1 MVVFRNIAVVVSTFV
16 ASVFSSSLEQQR
28 HEAEALLNGSKYDLA
43 SAIAQELRGTRI
55 LVVRAMITTVWEQ
68 ETSAAPISTS
78 ATAAVTILCVVPVQ
92 FLPDV
97 ALQVRPALG
106 VVLEEVVVARA
117 SEVVAVSTPPL
128 PSVAADWYNE
138 SRARAFAAI
147 AAAAEC
153 GPEGAFGLN
162 PWTCPECEAAGF
174 ALLPDKTFIARK
186 DFDTSDALFAFVATM
201 TSAGRGDRSREN
213 VDLKQPACV
222 LSFRGTD
229 NIANW
234 KRNFQICNQ
243 SVLEAWPDASPC
255 VGCGVHKGFYKI
267 YDGLYHGEGGIYATL
282 VKLGCGPGSGRQV
295 FVTGHSL
302 GGGIAPLAMFDL
314 KNKGFDIGLSYTFN
328 APRSGNRKWARTFDA
343 HFGRDVSVFRITRRR
358 DMISHTPARDFFGD
372 DYRHVG
378 SEAFYGLSWNDRVQV
393 CGGSEDPKC
402 SRRYAFADAILSGQ
416 SVQDHC
422 DTALTPWGSMC
433 DYAPFCNPA
442 DEAVV

>member
-1 MVVFRNIAVVVSTFV
+1 
-16 ASVFSSSLEQQR
+16 
-28 HEAEALLNGSKYDLA
+28 
-43 SAIAQELRGTRI
+43 
-55 LVVRAMITTVWEQ
+55 MITTVWER
-68 ETSAAPISTS
+68 ETSAARISTS

-92 FLPDV
+92 CLPNV

-106 VVLEEVVVARA
+106 GVLEEVVVARA
-117 SEVVAVSTPPL
+117 SEV
-128 PSVAADWYNE
+128 VAADWYNE

-174 ALLPDKTFIARK
+174 ALLPDKTFISRK
-186 DFDTSDALFAFVATM
+186 DFDTSDALFAYVATM

-229 NIANW
+229 NFANW

-243 SVLEAWPDASPC
+243 SVLEAWPEASPC

-282 VKLGCGPGSGRQV
+282 VKLGCGPRSGRQV

-314 KNKGFDIGLSYTFN
+314 
-328 APRSGNRKWARTFDA
+328 
-343 HFGRDVSVFRITRRR
+343 
-358 DMISHTPARDFFGD
+358 
-372 DYRHVG
+372 
-378 SEAFYGLSWNDRVQV
+378 
-393 CGGSEDPKC
+393 
-402 SRRYAFADAILSGQ
+402 
-416 SVQDHC
+416 
-422 DTALTPWGSMC
+422 
-433 DYAPFCNPA
+433 
-442 DEAVV
+442 

>member
-1 MVVFRNIAVVVSTFV
+1 MAVSTFV

-28 HEAEALLNGSKYDLA
+28 HETEALLNGSKYDFGECHCPRTSGNKDSCCA
-43 SAIAQELRGTRI
+43 RHDHYGMGTGDFCGSNFHKRYCGGDNPVCCTSSVSAKCCPAG
-55 LVVRAMITTVWEQ
+55 
-68 ETSAAPISTS
+68 STCS
-78 ATAAVTILCVVPVQ
+78 WGC
-92 FLPDV
+92 F
-97 ALQVRPALG
+97 G
-106 VVLEEVVVARA
+106 GGGGGEGFGGCGCF
-117 SEVVAVSTPPL
+117 TPPL

-174 ALLPDKTFIARK
+174 ALLPDKTFISRK
-186 DFDTSDALFAFVATM
+186 DFDTSDALFAYVATM

-229 NIANW
+229 NFANW

-433 DYAPFCNPA
+433 EYAPFCNPA
-442 DEAVV
+442 NEAVV